1 MSYCRITIYELLQKH
16 GNNPYN
22 DVFFVEAD
30 PLFHN
35 NGHFDYNLKSNYSVI
50 SKFKLKCPMG
60 REREIPIE
68 NYTLHRC
75 LQIHQR
81 RQRGR
86 AENL

>member
-35 NGHFDYNLKSNYSVI
+35 NGNFDYNLKSSYSVI

-60 REREIPIE
+60 TKDWP
-68 NYTLHRC
+68 NWWS
-75 LQIHQR
+75 
-81 RQRGR
+81 
-86 AENL
+86 N

>member
-60 REREIPIE
+60 WDPIHAKIFE
-68 NYTLHRC
+68 KGN
-75 LQIHQR
+75 R
-81 RQRGR
+81 RIIR
-86 AENL
+86 

>member
-60 REREIPIE
+60 YINTKE
-68 NYTLHRC
+68 NFYIYSNSIVTV
-75 LQIHQR
+75 
-81 RQRGR
+81 
-86 AENL
+86 

>member
-35 NGHFDYNLKSNYSVI
+35 NGNFDYNLKSSYSVI

-60 REREIPIE
+60 SVIGCVIYILKDFLNFYLVYKIPE
-68 NYTLHRC
+68 PTS
-75 LQIHQR
+75 
-81 RQRGR
+81 
-86 AENL
+86 

>member
-1 MSYCRITIYELLQKH
+1 MSYCRITIYELLQNN
-16 GNNPYN
+16 GNIPYN

-60 REREIPIE
+60 SSNIVLVSFVFSEGGGLIWMF
-68 NYTLHRC
+68 
-75 LQIHQR
+75 
-81 RQRGR
+81 
-86 AENL
+86 

>member
-35 NGHFDYNLKSNYSVI
+35 NGNFDYNLKSSYSVI

-60 REREIPIE
+60 
-68 NYTLHRC
+68 C
-75 LQIHQR
+75 
-81 RQRGR
+81 
-86 AENL
+86 NLLLYMGKT

>member
-35 NGHFDYNLKSNYSVI
+35 NGHFDYNLKSSYSVI

-60 REREIPIE
+60 YFVIAGSASVNIPSKMIK
-68 NYTLHRC
+68 
-75 LQIHQR
+75 
-81 RQRGR
+81 
-86 AENL
+86 

>member
-60 REREIPIE
+60 GS
-68 NYTLHRC
+68 Y
-75 LQIHQR
+75 QYYAASQ
-81 RQRGR
+81 
-86 AENL
+86 

>member
-35 NGHFDYNLKSNYSVI
+35 NGHFDYNLKSSYSVI

-60 REREIPIE
+60 LAISLNCNNEF
-68 NYTLHRC
+68 
-75 LQIHQR
+75 
-81 RQRGR
+81 
-86 AENL
+86 